1 MKGHRLLGKE
11 FFFAVL
17 ATVFTVSVT
26 FAASPENTP
35 ADRYRAVVK
44 ISKTGT
50 VSVSK
55 NKPVTENA
63 NKTGNVTAADEGD
76 STDSEGRVPVSA
88 TDRTEKIGVNL
99 ASRIL
104 TFYQGS
110 DKVAM
115 YPVGVGSIYTPTPIG
130 YYTVESGFQETTVF
144 TVLIGPRQSAAM
156 FLTDVSAC
164 VKPMWKISTNAFTS
178 ARPWKC
184 TMIASLLMLRRI
196 TEYPIIFIL
205 TGMIASLCP

>member
-1 MKGHRLLGKE
+1 MKGPRLLGKK

-44 ISKTGT
+44 ISKIGT

-76 STDSEGRVPVSA
+76 RTDSEGRVPVSA
-88 TDRTEKIGVNL
+88 TDRTEN
-99 ASRIL
+99 R
-104 TFYQGS
+104 
-110 DKVAM
+110 
-115 YPVGVGSIYTPTPIG
+115 
-130 YYTVESGFQETTVF
+130 
-144 TVLIGPRQSAAM
+144 RQSGE
-156 FLTDVSAC
+156 
-164 VKPMWKISTNAFTS
+164 PY
-178 ARPWKC
+178 PY
-184 TMIASLLMLRRI
+184 LLSRFR
-196 TEYPIIFIL
+196 
-205 TGMIASLCP
+205 